1 MVLMAGMLPGVECAR
16 RRRLRQGG
24 GEASCGTRRP
34 SLCLYAGGHDHAL
47 LGSSAS
53 KDKHRSDIEFEIAV
67 FGIGIM
73 LQQQR
78 SACEEQQP
86 GWWTLDS
93 NVREAKERLDQKLRS
108 QRESAVVVKRH
119 NKAQVAGTS
128 SDGGEQSTATTA
140 APQWEVYTRKEERRR
155 MWFRR
160 LGRRPTPEEEEECA
174 VCLEELRAG
183 EAVAHLPCT
192 HRFHWGCAVPWVQTA
207 SRCPVCRAA
216 VYLASPAPAA
226 GTNYN

>member
-24 GEASCGTRRP
+24 GEAPCGTRRP

-47 LGSSAS
+47 LGSSAC
-53 KDKHRSDIEFEIAV
+53 K
-67 FGIGIM
+67 
-73 LQQQR
+73 QQR

-108 QRESAVVVKRH
+108 QRESAVVVVKRH

-140 APQWEVYTRKEERRR
+140 APQWEVYTRKEGRRR

-216 VYLASPAPAA
+216 VYLTSPAPAA
-226 GTNYN
+226 SNNYN

>member
-24 GEASCGTRRP
+24 GEAPCGTRRP

-53 KDKHRSDIEFEIAV
+53 K
-67 FGIGIM
+67 
-73 LQQQR
+73 QQR

-93 NVREAKERLDQKLRS
+93 N
-108 QRESAVVVKRH
+108 
-119 NKAQVAGTS
+119 VAGTS

-140 APQWEVYTRKEERRR
+140 APQWEVYTRKEGRRR

-160 LGRRPTPEEEEECA
+160 LGRRPTPEEEECA

-216 VYLASPAPAA
+216 VYLTTPAPAA
-226 GTNYN
+226 SNNYN

>member
-1 MVLMAGMLPGVECAR
+1 M
-16 RRRLRQGG
+16 
-24 GEASCGTRRP
+24 
-34 SLCLYAGGHDHAL
+34 CLYAGGHDHAL
-47 LGSSAS
+47 LGSSAC
-53 KDKHRSDIEFEIAV
+53 K
-67 FGIGIM
+67 
-73 LQQQR
+73 QR

-108 QRESAVVVKRH
+108 QRESAVVVVKRH

-140 APQWEVYTRKEERRR
+140 APQWEVYTRKEGRRR

-216 VYLASPAPAA
+216 VYLTSPAPAA
-226 GTNYN
+226 SNNYN

>member
-24 GEASCGTRRP
+24 GEAPCGTRRP

-53 KDKHRSDIEFEIAV
+53 K
-67 FGIGIM
+67 
-73 LQQQR
+73 QR

-108 QRESAVVVKRH
+108 QRESAVVDVKRH

-140 APQWEVYTRKEERRR
+140 APQWEVYTRKEGRRR

-216 VYLASPAPAA
+216 VYLTTPAPAA
-226 GTNYN
+226 SNNYN